1 MSGSVRSCETAAC
14 SSEMVIARLEAAG
27 GNATLGACD
36 SREYVRRSDLSTP
49 PLGDTE
55 CGSHSE
61 NQGLIKLATKRGGAR
76 AGAGRKAKGGRQRNG
91 GGERWYCIQVQPRGE
106 LAVIHALTLKGF
118 RVHCP
123 LIRLDV
129 GAVPAMRFPGYLFV
143 EFDREGVAWRAIPTT
158 ERVVKLFSSSAET
171 PSPLRRGYVEGLLA
185 EAGASGFVDAV
196 GDGPGDLDVG
206 EEVRLLD
213 GPLAGLVGR
222 VATAS
227 TNWVEVKVGL
237 FGRETPVWAARR
249 GVERVG

>member
-1 MSGSVRSCETAAC
+1 MRSCETAAC

-143 EFDREGVAWRAIPTT
+143 EFDREG
-158 ERVVKLFSSSAET
+158 
-171 PSPLRRGYVEGLLA
+171 
-185 EAGASGFVDAV
+185 GA
-196 GDGPGDLDVG
+196 
-206 EEVRLLD
+206 
-213 GPLAGLVGR
+213 
-222 VATAS
+222 
-227 TNWVEVKVGL
+227 
-237 FGRETPVWAARR
+237 
-249 GVERVG
+249 